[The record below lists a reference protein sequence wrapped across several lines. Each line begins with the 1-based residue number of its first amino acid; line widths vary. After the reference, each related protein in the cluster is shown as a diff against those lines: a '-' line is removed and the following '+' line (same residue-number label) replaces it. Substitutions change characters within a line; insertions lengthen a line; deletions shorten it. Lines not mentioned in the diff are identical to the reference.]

1 MPHAPN
7 HQQRQ
12 DRRVSGGPNQA
23 GSITL
28 NSDPYGIKNKA
39 VSAIAAP
46 VGKAIGSAIPAAL
59 GGGGAGLAALTP
71 LMGPLALAGIAGKV
85 FGFFN
90 EGTTDVKDQAQ
101 ELAQSVTDQ
110 NKRTM
115 RAPMQYN
122 SGTPSA
128 KGMTSYFDYVK
139 NRYLSEDEM
148 NSAMARPPVL
158 SVTPAPADYKTPP
171 GAPSTR
177 IDYLKFAKMFGGNY
191 SKGDPDIDADAEDYY
206 RMFGDDRYKELDG
219 ILRFPREFDPTD
231 NLGPY
236 DPFDDVRRMMAVPP
250 MMMASNTITPA
261 YGSIPVPTYE
271 GDPAQL
277 ELFSIPGLP
286 TQSYE
291 EKMYYQDADMGKLNK
306 GTASVEP
313 KQLEMFAIP
322 GRQGQSYEEKIY
334 YQDADS
340 GKLNRG
346 TRRVSLPADPMMS
359 MQKQHNYLPNVKGN
373 SLKNIIAHEEF
384 KKNPPYIPM
393 APLSSQDF
401 TGYARGA
408 SGVRSAQG
416 LDNASGGTFV
426 PDFIKPLIEGG
437 SYTPGMPADSIRYQ
451 HLHNTGT
458 LPAIQP
464 MPTPGPYI
472 GPLSDR
478 QMKNQLHQQKM
489 MHNEQRHKKQMMTT

>member
-12 DRRVSGGPNQA
+12 DRRVSSGPTTG

-28 NSDPYGIKNKA
+28 DNDPYGAKNMAMNA
-39 VSAIAAP
+39 VAAP
-46 VGKAIGSAIPAAL
+46 VSKAIGSAMPTAL
-59 GGGGAGLAALTP
+59 GGGGAGLATLAP
-71 LMGPLALAGIAGKV
+71 LAGPLAIAGIAGKV
-85 FGFFN
+85 FNWWN
-90 EGTTDVKDQAQ
+90 EGTTDVQNQAQ

-115 RAPMQYN
+115 RAPMQY
-122 SGTPSA
+122 
-128 KGMTSYFDYVK
+128 
-139 NRYLSEDEM
+139 
-148 NSAMARPPVL
+148 ARGINDV
-158 SVTPAPADYKTPP
+158 D
-171 GAPSTR
+171 
-177 IDYLKFAKMFGGNY
+177 D
-191 SKGDPDIDADAEDYY
+191 DDDYY
-206 RMFGDDRYKELDG
+206 DRKDELEYQRMLRDRRKPLDG
-219 ILRFPREFDPTD
+219 ILEFPEEIDPYFFY
-231 NLGPY
+231 NSKK
-236 DPFDDVRRMMAVPP
+236 MMPVPP

-277 ELFSIPGLP
+277 ELFSMPGLP

-291 EKMYYQDADMGKLNK
+291 EKMYYQDADRGNFNK

-322 GRQGQSYEEKIY
+322 GKQGQSYEEKRY
-334 YQDADS
+334 YQDADV
-340 GKLNRG
+340 GRLNRG

-359 MQKQHNYLPNVKGN
+359 MQNTPRPTPMPMPSGLGSMAGLAPMQHHYLPNVKGN
-373 SLKNIIAHEEF
+373 SLNNIIAHEEF

-393 APLSSQDF
+393 APLGSQDF
-401 TGYARGA
+401 AGGNHKVAGINPRKYAG
-408 SGVRSAQG
+408 GTPWAQG
-416 LDNASGGTFV
+416 LSNKSDGTFV
-426 PDFIKPLIEGG
+426 PNFIKPLVESGG
-437 SYTPGMPADSIRYQ
+437 YTPGMDPDSIRYQ

-464 MPTPGPYI
+464 MPTPGPFI

-478 QMKNQLHQQKM
+478 QMKNQLHEQKM

>member
-23 GSITL
+23 STLTL
-28 NSDPYGIKNKA
+28 NDDPYGIKSKA
-39 VSAIAAP
+39 VSIAGNAIGAP
-46 VGKAIGSAIPAAL
+46 VTKAIGSAMPTAL

-90 EGTTDVKDQAQ
+90 EGTTDVQNQAQ

-115 RAPMQYN
+115 RAPMQY
-122 SGTPSA
+122 A
-128 KGMTSYFDYVK
+128 KGVDNVDDLYDKKEEMKRLRMMREGTDY
-139 NRYLSEDEM
+139 
-148 NSAMARPPVL
+148 PP
-158 SVTPAPADYKTPP
+158 
-171 GAPSTR
+171 
-177 IDYLKFAKMFGGNY
+177 
-191 SKGDPDIDADAEDYY
+191 
-206 RMFGDDRYKELDG
+206 LDG
-219 ILRFPREFDPTD
+219 ILKFPDEIDP
-231 NLGPY
+231 Y
-236 DPFDDVRRMMAVPP
+236 FFDDSRRMIAVPP

-291 EKMYYQDADMGKLNK
+291 EKMYYQDADVGRLNK

-359 MQKQHNYLPNVKGN
+359 MQKTPMPSGLGSMAAGLAPMQHHYLPNVKGN

-393 APLSSQDF
+393 APLGPQDF
-401 TGYARGA
+401 GGGTHKVAGINPQKYA
-408 SGVRSAQG
+408 SGTPWAQS
-416 LDNASGGTFV
+416 LSNKSDGTFV
-426 PDFIKPLIEGG
+426 PDFIKPLVESGG
-437 SYTPGMPADSIRYQ
+437 YTPGMDPDSIRYQ

-464 MPTPGPYI
+464 MPTPGPFI

-478 QMKNQLHQQKM
+478 QMKNQLHEQKM
-489 MHNEQRHKKQMMTT
+489 MHNEQRHNKQMMTT